1 MHDLIPFALR
11 RDEAHDAGLTATV
24 GLLLDLTTPP
34 DPQPSGRST
43 PTCRLCTA
51 TAVLEVSVLQ
61 FYRTPDGQLLDPDAD
76 FGLGVCDQCA
86 ELHAPGLLDHQRAK
100 TRAQDA
106 SRRDPV
112 AMAAF
117 TAAHHHIRT
126 RVPALLRA
134 LGLDEVTA
142 VAASAMPDPYDS

>member
-1 MHDLIPFALR
+1 VHDLIPFALR
-11 RDEAHDAGLTATV
+11 RDEARDAGLTATV

-34 DPQPSGRST
+34 DPSGRT
-43 PTCRLCTA
+43 APRCRLCTA
-51 TAVLEVSVLQ
+51 TAVLEVSVFQ
-61 FYRTPDGQLLDPDAD
+61 FYRTPDGQVLDPDAD

-86 ELHAPGLLDHQRAK
+86 ERHAPGLLDHQRAK
-100 TRAQDA
+100 TCAQDA
-106 SRRDPV
+106 SRHDPV

-126 RVPALLRA
+126 RVPTLLRA

-142 VAASAMPDPYDS
+142 RAASAMPDPYDS